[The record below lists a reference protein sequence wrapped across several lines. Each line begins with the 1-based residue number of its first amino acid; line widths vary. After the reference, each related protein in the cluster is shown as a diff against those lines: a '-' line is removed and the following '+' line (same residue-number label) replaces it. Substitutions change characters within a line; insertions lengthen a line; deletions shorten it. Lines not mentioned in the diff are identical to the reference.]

1 MHARIARLLG
11 RLGDWPPRRGWLGRV
26 GALAEY
32 HGVWGPGV
40 RLLRNVPLRR
50 KAWVAAAAVALLVL
64 GLGQD
69 VARRRVAAAASAQR
83 ASAMGDSLAALA
95 RLRHGA
101 MDLVQVCVRVDAGQG
116 DPREVVPALDNETRL
131 YSEAQPG
138 LAALVRD
145 HVGVAHAWSTAN
157 AARQELLRLRTSG
170 DTAKGAGAA
179 GATLAAVR
187 AYADALTLASGEGLA
202 AWAPWL
208 DQDPLATVLRDGL
221 VRLGHELGVRLL
233 QLESQAVRPIQA
245 DPAGGAAAGL
255 STAATEVRTVQS
267 LLRPAYDRALAQ
279 VPQHTGALDAAVRDL
294 EARVQWMERGSG
306 TQAQAAA
313 AAKPV
318 RADQAAR
325 AIEDIGWSSL
335 QEHLRARA
343 SEQWRGVAW
352 AATLAL
358 VVLGLCAY
366 VLLCIYKV
374 LAGGLAHLCN
384 QVAELGRG
392 NLTIRPTGY
401 GRDEIGEALN
411 TLSRSAAQMSDLFEA
426 VTQGVAAVS
435 HASREVAT
443 GNAGLSRHTGHI
455 REAIGTVAGRT
466 ESVTDL
472 MERCRQAVDRAAEH
486 VRVMRNEANRSRKA
500 MTGLHERM
508 RQLQGKSHEIGQVVT
523 LVENVSYQT
532 KLLAINASVEAARA
546 GVAGKG
552 FAVVAQEVRAL
563 AARSESASRRI
574 QAIVEASVAEI
585 DEGGLVA
592 ERAAAAVRQADAE
605 IEAVNRIMGEI
616 VDLVHDGQSRSRE
629 VLDITRDVEQAAT
642 GNARLV
648 EQLSEASA
656 GLRDQGD
663 SLKRSVRHLE
673 FC

>member
-1 MHARIARLLG
+1 MYARIARLLG
-11 RLGDWPPRRGWLGRV
+11 RLAERPPARGWLGRV
-26 GALAEY
+26 GALAQY

-83 ASAMGDSLAALA
+83 ASAMGESLAALA

-116 DPREVVPALDNETRL
+116 DPREVVQALENEARL
-131 YSEAQPG
+131 YGQVEPAVSDF
-138 LAALVRD
+138 VRD
-145 HVGVAHAWSTAN
+145 HVAVAHAWSTATS
-157 AARQELLRLRTSG
+157 ARQELQRQRAG
-170 DTAKGAGAA
+170 GGVAKGASAP
-179 GATLAAVR
+179 GATSAAVR
-187 AYADALTLASGEGLA
+187 AYADALTLTGGEGLA

-208 DQDPLATVLRDGL
+208 DQDPRATVLRDGL
-221 VRLGHELGVRLL
+221 VRLGHELGVRLS
-233 QLESQAVRPIQA
+233 QMESQAVRTSRA
-245 DPAGGAAAGL
+245 DREVGAATGFL
-255 STAATEVRTVQS
+255 SAAHEVRTVQS

-306 TQAQAAA
+306 TRAPAEV
-313 AAKPV
+313 AAKVV

-325 AIEDIGWSSL
+325 AIEDIGWAAL

-343 SEQWRGVAW
+343 SEQWRGLAW
-352 AATLAL
+352 AAALAL

-592 ERAAAAVRQADAE
+592 ERAATAVRQADAE